1 LNLERYIAQRVA
13 ANKGTQSFSRVII
26 RIAVVAVALSMTV
39 MIVSASV
46 INGFKHQVQEK
57 IFGFW
62 GHIHLTHSTGY
73 GQVGDTEP
81 ISKNQPF
88 YPHLDTI
95 KGVSYEDS
103 WKFLWWENEDK
114 IVQRESE
121 GGVRH
126 IQVFAYK
133 AGIFKTK
140 EEIEGIILKGVD
152 KDFQWD
158 FFEQY
163 MEEGS
168 SVIQFS
174 DSTASTDIL
183 ISRQTANRLKLK
195 VDDRLDFYFGN
206 NNDFLKRRFKVCGIY
221 KTGLEDYDKQF
232 ALMDIQR
239 IRDINKWDADEV
251 GGFEVFIDDLD
262 DLELM
267 TQYID
272 QEELPGSI
280 YAQNV
285 RDSRRGIFDWL
296 ALQDIN
302 DVVILVLML
311 TVSIINMVTAMLIL
325 IIERTNMIGTL
336 KALGQRS
343 WSIRKIFLYYAAYII
358 LIGLFWGN
366 LIGISLCFLQ
376 EKYGFVTLSEENY
389 YLAVAPIE
397 VNFWTVLF
405 LNLGTMVITL
415 AFLIIP
421 SYLVTRISPVKALR
435 FK

>member
-1 LNLERYIAQRVA
+1 LNLERFIAQRVA
-13 ANKGTQSFSRVII
+13 ANKGKQSFSRII
-26 RIAVVAVALSMTV
+26 LRIAVASVALSMTV
-39 MIVSASV
+39 MIVSSSV
-46 INGFKHQVQEK
+46 INGFKNQVEEK

-62 GHIHLTHSTGY
+62 GHIQLTHASGF
-73 GQVGDTEP
+73 GQVGDSEP

-88 YPHLDTI
+88 YPNLDTI
-95 KGVSYEDS
+95 KGVSYDDS

-114 IVQRESE
+114 IVERKSK
-121 GGVRH
+121 GGIQH
-126 IQVFAYK
+126 IQTFAYK

-140 EEIEGIILKGVD
+140 KEIEGIILKGVD
-152 KDFQWD
+152 KDYRWD
-158 FFEQY
+158 FFNQY
-163 MEEGS
+163 LEEGR
-168 SVIQFS
+168 VIEFS
-174 DSTASTDIL
+174 DSTASNDIL
-183 ISRQTANRLKLK
+183 VSRQTANRLKLK

-206 NNDFLKRRFKVCGIY
+206 NKDFLKRRFKICGIY
-221 KTGLEDYDKQF
+221 KTGLGDYDKQF
-232 ALMDIQR
+232 AIMDIQK
-239 IRDINKWDADEV
+239 IRDINKWKGDEV
-251 GGFEVFIDDLD
+251 GGFEVFIDDMA
-262 DLELM
+262 DLELL

-272 QEELPGSI
+272 QEELPRFI

-285 RDSRRGIFDWL
+285 RQSRRGIFDWL

-302 DVVILVLML
+302 DIVILVLML

-343 WSIRKIFLYYAAYII
+343 WSIRKIFLYYATYII

-366 LIGISLCFLQ
+366 LIGISLCLLQ
-376 EKYGFVTLSEENY
+376 EKFGIVTLSEENY
-389 YLAVAPIE
+389 YLAVAPVEI
-397 VNFWTVLF
+397 NFWTVLF
-405 LNLGTMVITL
+405 LNIGTMVITL